1 MYIQIERGNMKIL
14 SLDIGGTGVQYCLY
28 NTNTKEFGEIQ
39 SINTRDINKDELM
52 IEIAKVVDQLEP
64 NVISASS
71 PGAIINDK
79 YVSGLTGIK
88 DYSNFNFANEL
99 KALIKNKNV
108 TVKLLNDANA
118 ALMSEIDET
127 NSHLDMALISIG
139 TGIGGAISFAG
150 KIRTGHK
157 GMAGEFGY
165 QIVDDKR
172 NVSLASSS
180 RSIET
185 AFKNKFDESRTA
197 KDILES
203 YDTDDRCKEVID
215 LAVKQNAINIFNLYY
230 TLDIDIFI
238 ISGGISRSKFFISEI
253 ERVVQELVATRGAQ
267 EPIKIKPAKH
277 TNMSGLIGAINF
289 ALQ

>member
-1 MYIQIERGNMKIL
+1 MKIL

-28 NTNTKEFGEIQ
+28 DANTKEFGEIQ
-39 SINTRDINKDELM
+39 SISTRNINKDELM
-52 IEIAKVVDQLEP
+52 IKIAKIADKLKP
-64 NVISASS
+64 NIISASS
-71 PGAIINDK
+71 PGAIINNE

-99 KALIKNKNV
+99 RSLVANKDI
-108 TVKLLNDANA
+108 TIKLLNDANA

-139 TGIGGAISFAG
+139 TGIGGAISLAG
-150 KIRTGHK
+150 KIRTGNK

-185 AFKNKFDESRTA
+185 AFKNKFNESRTA
-197 KDILES
+197 KDILEL
-203 YDTDDRCKEVID
+203 YNADKRCKEVID

-253 ERVVQELVATRGAQ
+253 KRVTQELVDTRGAQ

-277 TNMSGLIGAINF
+277 TNMSGLIGAVNF
-289 ALQ
+289 ALI